1 MIIGIRHND
10 YLYLTQWRFVFVNMN
25 ICICHNGDLYL
36 SKWVFVFVSI
46 VICICICYNAYWY
59 FSQCLSLF
67 VKSHNDYLCLPQ
79 PICNYHNHI
88 FIFVVI
94 LPSYFHFQLD
104 AYSNVQYFL
113 GHSSIYKGEEH
124 IIPACGL
131 SSIFSIGGDAFKPQ
145 SHSIPPNFLYSSASN
160 QTRPQTFRWD
170 GRCIDKIA
178 TWEG

>member
-1 MIIGIRHND
+1 M
-10 YLYLTQWRFVFVNMN
+10 
-25 ICICHNGDLYL
+25 
-36 SKWVFVFVSI
+36 
-46 VICICICYNAYWY
+46 VICICICYNYYWY

-124 IIPACGL
+124 IIPGL
-131 SSIFSIGGDAFKPQ
+131 WALFNIL
-145 SHSIPPNFLYSSASN
+145 N
-160 QTRPQTFRWD
+160 RW
-170 GRCIDKIA
+170 RCIQAPIPLYPTKLSLFLCIKSNLAPDFLMR
-178 TWEG
+178 WPMH